1 MAEFPMRK
9 IKILVIICLCI
20 ILLESIL
27 GFATLYTGFLYREV
41 DTKTAVEMLE
51 IIKSTDKNYY
61 EKLVDPENNEY
72 LKEFESVH
80 TKHGNKLLIICG
92 IIVIAFSF
100 GCLIPI
106 AIILNSILNV
116 GKEKAKESSEEETK
130 EETKEETE
138 EAEKESV

>member
-1 MAEFPMRK
+1 MAEFPMKK
-9 IKILVIICLCI
+9 IKFLVIICLCV

-27 GFATLYTGFLYREV
+27 GFATLYTGFLYKEF
-41 DTKTAVEMLE
+41 DTKTAMEMLE

-80 TKHGNKLLIICG
+80 TKHGNRLLILCG

-106 AIILNSILNV
+106 SIILNSILTV

-130 EETKEETE
+130 EETKE
-138 EAEKESV
+138 AEKESA